1 MDATVDLIFLI
12 DIMIHFRTTYLD
24 TTLSEE
30 VYDPLKIA
38 KRYLRGS
45 FFLDLVST
53 LPFAELFD
61 AALVNQPLP
70 YGFKNFL

>member
-1 MDATVDLIFLI
+1 
-12 DIMIHFRTTYLD
+12 MIHFRTTYLD
-24 TTLSEE
+24 TALSEE

-53 LPFAELFD
+53 LPFAELID
-61 AALVNQPLP
+61 VALVNQTLP
-70 YGFKNFL
+70 ESFKTFL